1 MFRRTITASLLAAS
15 AMALTVTPAYA
26 GKADRAR
33 EAIAAAEAK
42 IQTADS
48 LGAASGSP
56 RESAEAR
63 ATLAR
68 AKESLERGDK
78 SQSIDQAIHASAL
91 ADTAI
96 GVMQRRK
103 DDQVAGANAAR
114 EADVA
119 VARQQAA
126 DAQQQAAQASVR
138 ADVAQQQAAQSATEA
153 SAARNAAVLAAQSQP
168 AQVET
173 TVTTQQ
179 PAAAPA
185 RPAAR
190 AATRRTT
197 ATTTRRTAPAPATT
211 TTTTTVRQG
220 AN

>member
-1 MFRRTITASLLAAS
+1 MFRKTMFAPLLAAS

-42 IQTADS
+42 IHTAETM
-48 LGAASGSP
+48 GASSELPHEA
-56 RESAEAR
+56 ADAR
-63 ATLAR
+63 ASLAMAR
-68 AKESLERGDK
+68 EKLSAGHK
-78 SQSIDQAIHASAL
+78 SDSIAEAIHAQQL

-103 DDQVAGANAAR
+103 DQ
-114 EADVA
+114 A
-119 VARQQAA
+119 VADAQRTHS
-126 DAQQQAAQASVR
+126 DVVSAQQQAAEANRR
-138 ADVAQQQAAQSATEA
+138 ADVAQQQAANSAA
-153 SAARNAAVLAAQSQP
+153 DAAAARNAAVAAQNQQ

-179 PAAAPA
+179 PAPATSRTKARHTTTITKRTVVAPA
-185 RPAAR
+185 
-190 AATRRTT
+190 
-197 ATTTRRTAPAPATT
+197 

-220 AN
+220 VN